1 MFEAGGVAAVAAPLR
16 DAGFLTDTPT
26 VTGNSLFAELDQAPS
41 ATANHPLVHPVENPL
56 RPHGGFAVLYGN
68 LAPEEIGRASCRER
82 GESSERAVAVKD
94 KTKRGGKRGSERKN
108 MSTRQ

>member
-26 VTGNSLFAELDQAPS
+26 VTGNSLFAELDQAPP

-68 LAPEEIGRASCRER
+68 LAPEGCVVKLAGLSNTRFSGPEIGRASCRA
-82 GESSERAVAVKD
+82 GA
-94 KTKRGGKRGSERKN
+94 
-108 MSTRQ
+108 